1 MKMKMKKYFYL
12 LLTLLLLSVAC
23 TDTNE
28 IVETPVVI
36 DDPAITLNDPINGF
50 VWRGMNDAYY
60 WEEDVPNLADS
71 KKSVQDDYFK
81 YLNGYSDP
89 ENLFES
95 LLFDKGNTDRFSW
108 YIEDYNVQN
117 DFFRGVSD
125 SFGFD
130 FGLVR
135 LCSTCDD
142 ILGFISY
149 VVPDSPASD
158 AGLKRG
164 DLFYTFNGTVLTM
177 DNYQVVNGYYRDNN
191 ISMGFADLVDGAIVP
206 NNKEVDLALR
216 IVVENPV
223 FYSEVITT
231 AQGTKIGYLVYN
243 GFKYTYHEEL
253 NEVFTKFKAENVQEL
268 VLDLRYNGG
277 GSVETTVYLAS
288 MIHAGASTSDLFAKV
303 KYNSKNSDE
312 NYTLPF
318 FDEARIFSKEGYYNY
333 TGNDLAISRLS
344 SLSRLFVITSDDT
357 ASASEMIINGL
368 SPFIDV
374 IKVGTTTFGKN
385 VGSFT
390 VYDSA
395 DFTINNV
402 NPHHTIA
409 MQPITFKI
417 FNKLDQSDY
426 TQGFAPDYEV
436 IDYVSQMKS
445 FGDSEE
451 TLLKATLDII
461 SGNVAKVYA
470 LKRPQ
475 LDKEIVFKS
484 LDHKRYSKEMY
495 LIPE

>member
-1 MKMKMKKYFYL
+1 MKKYFTL
-12 LLTLLLLSVAC
+12 FLALLLLSIAC
-23 TDTNE
+23 TDPNE
-28 IVETPVVI
+28 IVETPVDI
-36 DDPAITLNDPINGF
+36 DDPVTTLDDPINGF
-50 VWRGMNDAYY
+50 VWRGLNDAYY
-60 WEEDVPNLADS
+60 WQEDVPNLADS
-71 KKSVQDDYFK
+71 KKSVQNDYYKF
-81 YLNGYSDP
+81 LNGYSDS

-108 YIEDYNVQN
+108 YIEDYNVHN
-117 DFFRGVSD
+117 DLSRGVSD

-142 ILGFISY
+142 ILGFISF

-191 ISMGFADLVDGAIVP
+191 ISMGFANLVDGAIVP
-206 NNKEVDLALR
+206 NNTEVDLALR

-223 FYSEVITT
+223 FYSDVITNE
-231 AQGTKIGYLVYN
+231 QGTKIGYLVYN

-253 NEVFTKFKAENVQEL
+253 NEIFTKFKAENVQEL

-288 MIHAGASTSDLFAKV
+288 MIHAGASTSDLFEKV
-303 KYNSKNSDE
+303 KYNSKNYDE

-318 FDEARIFSKEGYYNY
+318 FNEARIYSKEGYYNY
-333 TGNDLAISRLS
+333 TGNDIVISRLS
-344 SLSRLFVITSDDT
+344 SLSRMFVITSNDT

-374 IKVGTTTFGKN
+374 IKVGTTTYGKN
-385 VGSFT
+385 VGSYT

-395 DFTINNV
+395 DFTINNA
-402 NPHHTIA
+402 NPNHTVA

-426 TQGFAPDYEV
+426 TQGFTPDYEV
-436 IDYVSQMKS
+436 IDYVSQMKA
-445 FGDSEE
+445 FGDIEE

-461 SGNVAKVYA
+461 SGNVAKVYD
-470 LKRPQ
+470 LKRYE
-475 LDKEIVFKS
+475 LEKEMLFKS
-484 LDHKRYSKEMY
+484 LDHKRFSKEMY
-495 LIPE
+495 MIPK

>member
-1 MKMKMKKYFYL
+1 
-12 LLTLLLLSVAC
+12 
-23 TDTNE
+23 
-28 IVETPVVI
+28 
-36 DDPAITLNDPINGF
+36 
-50 VWRGMNDAYY
+50 
-60 WEEDVPNLADS
+60 
-71 KKSVQDDYFK
+71 
-81 YLNGYSDP
+81 
-89 ENLFES
+89 
-95 LLFDKGNTDRFSW
+95 
-108 YIEDYNVQN
+108 
-117 DFFRGVSD
+117 
-125 SFGFD
+125 
-130 FGLVR
+130 
-135 LCSTCDD
+135 
-142 ILGFISY
+142 
-149 VVPDSPASD
+149 
-158 AGLKRG
+158 
-164 DLFYTFNGTVLTM
+164 
-177 DNYQVVNGYYRDNN
+177 
-191 ISMGFADLVDGAIVP
+191 
-206 NNKEVDLALR
+206 
-216 IVVENPV
+216 
-223 FYSEVITT
+223 
-231 AQGTKIGYLVYN
+231 
-243 GFKYTYHEEL
+243 L

-484 LDHKRYSKEMY
+484 LDHKRFSKEMY